1 MTSADELHTAAATMR
16 ALPGPAAEPIARLLD
31 ALASSAHDEGA
42 PFADA
47 ALAAARAI
55 NGTQLAAATASRRAP
70 LPHAERLDRFAQ
82 VIYEHWNPDR
92 QWKDAH
98 PDDQVAYRADAVVAM
113 NAADAVAGV
122 PYALPLRTDV
132 YREVADRLSLFTEL
146 ERAQAAGVAGIPS
159 TVREWAERIDAETA
173 TAVQPPVDR
182 AALRESIAQALHQDQ
197 TPPPVVPWKDELPL
211 DREYFLRRADVVLAV
226 LPEPADRAAALE
238 RVRKYLEARLDQ
250 VAVDPAE
257 VFNVLTGAAE
267 PPLSPY
273 YSHEACGFHWH
284 GRDGMDIPMQ
294 DGQPVCPRCELR
306 RLADETQPAPELAA
320 AQQTTVVTHVY
331 PAPGGV
337 ASALRDTARFKLGR
351 RV

>member
-1 MTSADELHTAAATMR
+1 MTPADELHTAAATMR

-42 PFADA
+42 PIADE

-98 PDDQVAYRADAVVAM
+98 PDDQVAYRADAVVAIK
-113 NAADAVAGV
+113 AADTVAGV

-173 TAVQPPVDR
+173 TAVQSPVDR
-182 AALRESIAQALHQDQ
+182 AAFRQCITEETALGLGRELLRDG
-197 TPPPVVPWKDELPL
+197 L
-211 DREYFLRRADVVLAV
+211 DTFLRRLVGLENAQRILAEQWAAV
-226 LPEPADRAAALE
+226 LREAADRLDRKAATLTEGVEDLAAFVAKAQLA
-238 RVRKYLEARLDQ
+238 EAK
-250 VAVDPAE
+250 
-257 VFNVLTGAAE
+257 VLRREAA
-267 PPLSPY
+267 
-273 YSHEACGFHWH
+273 
-284 GRDGMDIPMQ
+284 
-294 DGQPVCPRCELR
+294 ELR
-306 RLADETQPAPELAA
+306 RLADEARPAPDLAA
-320 AQQTTVVTHVY
+320 AQQTTVVTHVH

-337 ASALRDTARFKLGR
+337 AGALRDTARFRLGR